1 MDRERTQPADNRSA
15 DRLGAS
21 GLREED
27 GSLTLKHP
35 SGARLEPGGSLEL
48 RHRRFGESMLVL
60 FSLVLLSRLGV
71 KFRRHSPDRPAIV
84 RSKVA
89 RDIAIRA
96 SPCRRK
102 YAPLT
107 IDANPL
113 KRALTR

>member
-71 KFRRHSPDRPAIV
+71 KFRRHSPQP
-84 RSKVA
+84 A
-89 RDIAIRA
+89 RDREIEGGSGHRDQ
-96 SPCRRK
+96 SFTLP
-102 YAPLT
+102 T
-107 IDANPL
+107 
-113 KRALTR
+113 

>member
-71 KFRRHSPDRPAIV
+71 KFRRHSPQP
-84 RSKVA
+84 A
-89 RDIAIRA
+89 RDREIEGGSGNRNQCF
-96 SPCRRK
+96 SLPK
-102 YAPLT
+102 
-107 IDANPL
+107 
-113 KRALTR
+113 